1 MRYLIT
7 ILSILFLG
15 CSKQPVT
22 PPIPTEKPS
31 LYSFEVITPNVTSIR
46 YTTDMKTFTDLNHT
60 GNWKYEWEQLPSTHK
75 PITFQVGI
83 FQCCLQPVTLLIKQ
97 DGKIL
102 VGKTITS
109 TQYSI
114 AY

>member
-1 MRYLIT
+1 MKKYIAILI
-7 ILSILFLG
+7 LLFS
-15 CSKQPVT
+15 CTKQTVAPVEQEST
-22 PPIPTEKPS
+22 
-31 LYSFEVITPNVTSIR
+31 YSFEVVTPNVTSIR
-46 YTTDMKTFTDLNHT
+46 FTTDMVKFTDLNHT
-60 GNWKYEWEQLPSTHK
+60 GNWKHEWKQLPSTHK

-97 DGKIL
+97 NGKVL
-102 VGKTITS
+102 KSKTIIS

>member
-1 MRYLIT
+1 LRTLII

-15 CSKQPVT
+15 CNKQSVT
-22 PPIPTEKPS
+22 PPIPIEKPS

-46 YTTDMKTFTDLNHT
+46 YTTDMKNFTDLNHT

-83 FQCCLQPVTLLIKQ
+83 FQCCLKEVTLLIKK
-97 DGKIL
+97 DGKTL
-102 VGKTITS
+102 VGKTIIS
-109 TQYSI
+109 TQYTI

>member
-1 MRYLIT
+1 MRYIKFAILI
-7 ILSILFLG
+7 LLFS
-15 CSKQPVT
+15 CTKQTVEPVT
-22 PPIPTEKPS
+22 EKES
-31 LYSFEVITPNVTSIR
+31 TYSFEVVTPNVTSIR
-46 YTTDMKTFTDLNHT
+46 FTTDMKTFTDINHT
-60 GNWKYEWEQLPSTHK
+60 GNWKYEWKQLPSTHK

-97 DGKIL
+97 NGKTL

>member
-1 MRYLIT
+1 MQYIKL
-7 ILSILFLG
+7 LFLLLLFS
-15 CSKQPVT
+15 CTKQTVTPVT
-22 PPIPTEKPS
+22 IEQEST
-31 LYSFEVITPNVTSIR
+31 YSFEVVTPNVTSIR
-46 YTTDMKTFTDLNHT
+46 FTTDMVKFTDLNHT
-60 GNWKYEWEQLPSTHK
+60 GNWKYEWKQLSSTHK

-97 DGKIL
+97 DGKVL
-102 VGKTITS
+102 VGKTTTS